1 MSNINKEQY
10 YTYNEIRQQPD
21 TWIKEYGNI
30 VSAKA
35 VICSFLSRYAGK
47 GYEVIFTG
55 AGTSAYIG
63 DMLAFMFTGLDF
75 TSYRAVPTTDI
86 VTHCGSFF
94 YPGRKVL
101 LVSFARSGNSPESV
115 AAVNLVNKSGAEVA
129 HIFITCNEEG
139 HLAKIASDSD
149 NTLLLLLPPETNDL
163 SLAMTSSFST
173 MAMSCLMAF
182 HAGEIEAQKNPVYNA
197 AETLRA
203 AMAKYESAIEAV
215 AGKEFHR
222 AVFLGSG
229 PLKGIAEESHLKLQ
243 ELTDGAV
250 MCTFDSFLGFRH
262 GPKAVV
268 KNDALL
274 VYLLSDDL
282 HVRKYEIDLIRQINA
297 GNRVA
302 AQILVASEPVKIEGI
317 DFDAE
322 IVINPDSLA
331 TGIYGNVSYVF
342 VAQLLGFFKSVSC
355 GLSPDAPSKSGNI
368 HRVVEGVTIYDI

>member
-1 MSNINKEQY
+1 MSNKENY
-10 YTYNEIRQQPD
+10 YTYKEIRQQPD
-21 TWIKEYGNI
+21 TWVKEYDNI
-30 VSAKA
+30 LSSKDS
-35 VICSFLSRYAGK
+35 ICAFLSRYAGN

-63 DMLAFMFTGLDF
+63 DMLAFLFHDLKF
-75 TSYRAVPTTDI
+75 SSYRAVPTTDI
-86 VTHCGSFF
+86 VTHCASFL
-94 YPGRKVL
+94 YPGKKVL

-129 HIFITCNEEG
+129 HIFITCNAEG
-139 HLAKIASDSD
+139 HLAKIASGSD
-149 NTLLLLLPPETNDL
+149 NTLLLLLPPETDDV

-173 MAMSCLMAF
+173 MAMACLMAF
-182 HAGEIEAQKNPVYNA
+182 NAGGIEAHKEYVANA
-197 AETLRA
+197 AGTLRA
-203 AMAKYESAIEAV
+203 AMEKYEAAIEAV
-215 AGKEFHR
+215 AAKDFHR

-229 PLKGIAEESHLKLQ
+229 ALKGIAEESHLKLQ

-297 GNRVA
+297 GNKVA

-322 IVINPDSLA
+322 IIINPDSLP
-331 TGIYGNVSYVF
+331 TGDYGNVSYVF
-342 VAQLLGFFKSVSC
+342 VAQMLGCFKSIAY